1 MDGEVWHL
9 VEGRRDDGAPA
20 IFRIRELAPRLDLPR
35 IFVVEM
41 PYPITEMSRLPDA
54 AAYRRLA
61 VFEEQWL
68 VPACAATGYE
78 PVGLKIEEGS
88 FFLYMYGA
96 ADPNDVIARLAP
108 FDAAL
113 GFYDDQD
120 PSWGEYA
127 TLKDL
132 LDQAKAM
139 PIEAAPPADET
150 TLRNRGA
157 TIGPATKAAV
167 RAAAKAA
174 VEKPAGKQTTAKP
187 AAAKQTTK
195 LKKPAAKV
203 ARAGANASAT
213 KTAEVKT
220 SEASTARAK
229 PTAKKSAAKKSAA
242 KNSAAKKSAA
252 KTPTAKRSSAQTP
265 AAKRSSAQ
273 PAKAGAR
280 AKPKKRR

>member
-20 IFRIRELAPRLDLPR
+20 IFRIRELAPRLELPR

-41 PYPITEMSRLPDA
+41 PYPITEMSRLPNA

-61 VFEEQWL
+61 TFEEQWL
-68 VPACAATGYE
+68 IPACAVTGYE
-78 PVGLKIEEGS
+78 LVGLKIEEGS

-96 ADPNDVIARLAP
+96 ADPNEVISRLAP

-139 PIEAAPPADET
+139 PIDT
-150 TLRNRGA
+150 TLPDSDQGPLRSRGA
-157 TIGPATKAAV
+157 TIGPATTAAV
-167 RAAAKAA
+167 RAAARAA
-174 VEKPAGKQTTAKP
+174 VAKPASTKSSSTKPATAKP
-187 AAAKQTTK
+187 AKAKQTTK
-195 LKKPAAKV
+195 LKKPAAK
-203 ARAGANASAT
+203 
-213 KTAEVKT
+213 KTA
-220 SEASTARAK
+220 AK
-229 PTAKKSAAKKSAA
+229 KSAAKMSAAKMSAAKKSTAKKSAAKKS
-242 KNSAAKKSAA
+242 
-252 KTPTAKRSSAQTP
+252 
-265 AAKRSSAQ
+265 
-273 PAKAGAR
+273 R
-280 AKPKKRR
+280 AKKRR

>member
-20 IFRIRELAPRLDLPR
+20 IFRIRELAPRLELPR

-41 PYPITEMSRLPDA
+41 PYPITEMSRLPNA

-68 VPACAATGYE
+68 IPACAATGYE
-78 PVGLKIEEGS
+78 LVGLKIEEGS

-96 ADPNDVIARLAP
+96 ADPNEVISRLAP

-113 GFYDDQD
+113 GFYDDAD

-139 PIEAAPPADET
+139 PLDTTLPAEQPPA
-150 TLRNRGA
+150 RNRGA
-157 TIGPATKAAV
+157 TIGPATTAAV

-174 VEKPAGKQTTAKP
+174 VAKPATAKSSTAKSTTAK
-187 AAAKQTTK
+187 AAAKPAKAKRTTK
-195 LKKPAAKV
+195 LKKPA
-203 ARAGANASAT
+203 RSANASAT
-213 KTAEVKT
+213 GKSK
-220 SEASTARAK
+220 K
-229 PTAKKSAAKKSAA
+229 PAAKKPAA
-242 KNSAAKKSAA
+242 KERAAKKPS
-252 KTPTAKRSSAQTP
+252 
-265 AAKRSSAQ
+265 
-273 PAKAGAR
+273 
-280 AKPKKRR
+280 KRR